1 MTARKRILSMIL
13 ALVMMLT
20 IVPVTAG
27 TVYAISPPEAPSGLK
42 QTDKGDGYVFITWN
56 ADPNAYV
63 YQVIFTND
71 KNNWPSWGDFYS
83 FKNNNITHYIGGLA
97 NDTTYYVKVRTGYKQ
112 YTPIGSFDDENGN
125 YNIIFGNASAI
136 LEVSASK
143 SAGNTATY
151 TRGSDKTDGI
161 KTYIVGT
168 SKYNVKDNTA
178 ILDSPTKKTTKTV
191 TVPATIKVGDKT
203 VKVTAIAKN
212 AFKGMDKLT
221 TVTIGKNVK
230 SIGARAFYGCKKLK
244 KITIKSTKLT
254 KKTVGSKAFTGI
266 YKKAVVKCPKAKKA
280 AYKKILLK
288 KGMKK
293 TVKFK

>member
-1 MTARKRILSMIL
+1 MTAKKRIMSIIL
-13 ALVMMLT
+13 TLVIVLT
-20 IVPVTAG
+20 LIPVTAG
-27 TVYAISPPEAPSGLK
+27 TVYAINPPAVPSGLK

-56 ADPNAYV
+56 ADPSAYV
-63 YQVIFTND
+63 YQIICTND
-71 KNNWPSWGDFYS
+71 KNNWPSWGDYYS
-83 FKNNNITHYIGGLA
+83 FKDNNIKHYIGGLA
-97 NDTTYYVKVRTGYKQ
+97 NDTTYYIKVRTGYKE
-112 YTPIGSFDDENGN
+112 YTPIGSLEDENGT

-143 SAGNTATY
+143 SAGNTSTY
-151 TRGSDKTDGI
+151 TRGSDKTDQT

-168 SKYNVKDNTA
+168 SKYIVKDNTA
-178 ILDSPTKKTTKTV
+178 ILNAPTKKTTKTV
-191 TVPATIKVGDKT
+191 TVPATIKVNGKT
-203 VKVTAIAKN
+203 VPVTAIAKN

-230 SIGARAFYGCKKLK
+230 SIGAKAFYGCKKLK

-266 YKKAVVKCPKAKKA
+266 YKKAVIKCPKAKKA